1 MAVIF
6 KALSEQDVYE
16 RYGTAI
22 DLLHWVLVRLR
33 DPYIKS
39 IKKESVSFIIY
50 MYVMC
55 VMRARARVC
64 VISNY
69 INFVKFFFYSNSCF
83 TIKA

>member
-39 IKKESVSFIIY
+39 IKKESVSFILYIY
-50 MYVMC
+50 IY
-55 VMRARARVC
+55 
-64 VISNY
+64 N
-69 INFVKFFFYSNSCF
+69 K
-83 TIKA
+83 

>member
-39 IKKESVSFIIY
+39 IKKESVSFILYIY
-50 MYVMC
+50 
-55 VMRARARVC
+55 
-64 VISNY
+64 IINNY
-69 INFVKFFFYSNSCF
+69 INFIKFFFIHALQLNF
-83 TIKA
+83 VKILKMFEI